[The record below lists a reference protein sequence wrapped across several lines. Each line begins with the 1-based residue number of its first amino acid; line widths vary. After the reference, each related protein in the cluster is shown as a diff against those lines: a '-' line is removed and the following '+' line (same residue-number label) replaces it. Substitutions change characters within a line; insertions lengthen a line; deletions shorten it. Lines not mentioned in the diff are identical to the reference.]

1 MIAHPLDKLSCHFS
15 GRTSRAAFVQKPAV
29 SQKFDISKDLLSAQF
44 GSSLA
49 MSQELRGGN
58 LAGHG
63 RQCRN
68 QAGNASSPAKRLATN
83 AALFA
88 LIPFLLA
95 GKPAISQQTICDEVQ
110 NYVNMLVDHTKTTCI
125 PVDASSDTFAFLVL
139 SSEPIFS
146 VKDSKKAWL
155 IAVVLSLGNAMNG
168 QTDVK
173 TGELYVADADMK
185 TNVAYALPV
194 DLAKSLQKDVAAGKL
209 QLAAMYEKIEKR
221 LVHKELPKP

>member
-1 MIAHPLDKLSCHFS
+1 MDKLSCHFS
-15 GRTSRAAFVQKPAV
+15 GRTSPAAFVQKPAV

-44 GSSLA
+44 RSSLA

-68 QAGNASSPAKRLATN
+68 QAGNASSPANDVANDHEGLRARLATN

-173 TGELYVADADMK
+173 TGKADMLNAL
-185 TNVAYALPV
+185 TNVGYR
-194 DLAKSLQKDVAAGKL
+194 G
-209 QLAAMYEKIEKR
+209 
-221 LVHKELPKP
+221 

>member
-1 MIAHPLDKLSCHFS
+1 
-15 GRTSRAAFVQKPAV
+15 
-29 SQKFDISKDLLSAQF
+29 
-44 GSSLA
+44 

-68 QAGNASSPAKRLATN
+68 QAGNATSPANDVANDHEGLRARLATN

-110 NYVNMLVDHTKTTCI
+110 SYVNMMVDHTKTTCI

-173 TGELYVADADMK
+173 TGKADMLNAL
-185 TNVAYALPV
+185 TNVGYR
-194 DLAKSLQKDVAAGKL
+194 G
-209 QLAAMYEKIEKR
+209 
-221 LVHKELPKP
+221 